1 MSYSTDLRKKV
12 LAFLSEGG
20 TQKDAA
26 KLFNIGTTTIYCWKK
41 RKSLTPTPRKTWQ
54 NKINKQ
60 ELIQHVKDFPDM
72 ILRERAEHFNVKTNA
87 IWNALRRL
95 KIHKKNDIISG
106 KDVYKTH

>member
-41 RKSLTPTPRKTWQ
+41 RKSLIPTPRKTW
-54 NKINKQ
+54 
-60 ELIQHVKDFPDM
+60 
-72 ILRERAEHFNVKTNA
+72 
-87 IWNALRRL
+87 
-95 KIHKKNDIISG
+95 
-106 KDVYKTH
+106 